1 MKKAF
6 LASLLLMLPLG
17 IHANAQ
23 DSMSL
28 GIGLGYQQKPYA
40 GDSTEFVPLPHFEYE
55 NGNLFI
61 KGLKAGL
68 YLFNTPTTKFDAHLR
83 YESLNFKPSD
93 ANGAL
98 TGLDRRKSTIEL
110 GVGFQHYFENQVFI
124 STEINGDILGR
135 SDGFNIDAGVGMVH
149 QINDHFK
156 VIPKIGG
163 VWSSKDHND
172 YYYGVSGSESNRT
185 GVSAYNPGSSFTPYV
200 GVGTVIDATDN
211 LHVFGGAQIKFLPS
225 EVKDSPMTDRSTL
238 SNFAI
243 GVSYSF

>member
-6 LASLLLMLPLG
+6 LTSLFLMLPFS

-23 DSMSL
+23 ESYSV
-28 GIGLGYQQKPYA
+28 GIGLGYQQKPYV
-40 GDSTEFVPLPHFEYE
+40 GDNSNWIPVPHFEYQ

-83 YESLNFKPSD
+83 YQSLSFKPSD
-93 ANGAL
+93 SHGAL

-110 GVGFQHYFENQVFI
+110 GVGFQHYFTNKVFV
-124 STEINGDILGR
+124 STDIDADILGR

-156 VIPKIGG
+156 VMPKIGG
-163 VWSSKDHND
+163 IWSSKDHND
-172 YYYGVSGSESNRT
+172 YYYGVSHSEANRT
-185 GVSAYNPGSSFTPYV
+185 GISAYNPSSSFTPYI
-200 GVGTVIDATDN
+200 GVGTVVNATEN
-211 LHVFGGAQIKFLPS
+211 LHIFGGAQFKFLPS

-243 GVSYSF
+243 GINYNF